1 MKKLL
6 IFLIVAVVLLGVWL
20 FFQILEPYLIYFP
33 TRTLEATPADIGLAY
48 EDVFLT
54 TEDGVRIHGWF
65 LPNPSATWTIL
76 FFHGNGGNISHSLKR
91 LQVFQQLNLQ
101 TLIFDYR
108 GYGQSEGF
116 PSEKGLYVDALTMY
130 EYLVQQKGIPPG
142 RMILYGGS
150 LGGGVAIDLA
160 TRVPVAALI
169 CEGCFPSIIEIGK
182 IAYPFL
188 PVSLLARS
196 RYDSLKKV
204 PHLTMP
210 KLFLHA
216 RKDEVVPF
224 ELGFRLYQASA
235 EPKTFF
241 ELKGGHNDAF
251 LVTGEPLLQ
260 QLKNFFYRLKP
271 VNGGETK

>member
-6 IFLIVAVVLLGVWL
+6 IALILAGVLLGVWL

-33 TRTLEATPADIGLAY
+33 TRALEATPADIGLDY

-76 FFHGNGGNISHSLKR
+76 FFHGNGGNISHSLER

-108 GYGQSEGF
+108 GYGQSKGF
-116 PSEKGLYVDALTMY
+116 PSEKGLYLDALTMY
-130 EYLVQQKGIPPG
+130 EYLVQQKGISPEQT
-142 RMILYGGS
+142 ILYGAS

-169 CEGCFPSIIEIGK
+169 CEGCFPSIIEMGK
-182 IAYPFL
+182 TAYPFL

-224 ELGFRLYQASA
+224 TLGFRLYQASA
-235 EPKTFF
+235 EPKTLF

-251 LVTGEPLLQ
+251 FVTGEPLLQ
-260 QLKNFFYRLKP
+260 QLKNFFYNLTS
-271 VNGGETK
+271 VNGEETK